1 MGYRLS
7 WTNPKPETLKPETI
21 YQEVQMALSI
31 KVLGPGCANCQ
42 RVEQQ
47 AVAALEALAEEDP
60 TLEATVQHVTD
71 HEDIMKYPIMY
82 TPGLVINEQLVC
94 AGRIPAVNE
103 VVGWMREAMSGAE

>member
-1 MGYRLS
+1 MGYRSS
-7 WTNPKPETLKPETI
+7 WTNPKPETI
-21 YQEVQMALSI
+21 YQEVKMALSI

-47 AVAALEALAEEDP
+47 AVAALEELAEEES

-71 HEDIMKYPIMY
+71 FEDIMKYPIMF